1 MGSGDTGRV
10 RTVLWKEKHFT
21 ELSGISVFLPGDDKE
36 DGHSKGG
43 RKGWEGGGGGS
54 SLESNQHSMNASIQ
68 CPRMLGRTRLGP
80 CPRNLGTRAPGA
92 AQPPSTPAHRWP
104 PP

>member
-36 DGHSKGG
+36 DGHSKGD
-43 RKGWEGGGGGS
+43 RKGWEG
-54 SLESNQHSMNASIQ
+54 
-68 CPRMLGRTRLGP
+68 
-80 CPRNLGTRAPGA
+80 
-92 AQPPSTPAHRWP
+92 
-104 PP
+104 